1 MNQDKFYMQKAL
13 DEAGLAFL
21 EDEVPVGA
29 VIVHQGKIISKAHNQ
44 VEILRDPTAH
54 AEILAIT
61 SACEFLR
68 SKWLLGATLYV
79 TIEPCSMC
87 AGALILARIERL
99 VFGAPDLKTGAFGS
113 KFNINK
119 LKLNHKLKVRSA
131 VMKDDC
137 AAILKEFFK
146 KKRSNNNP
154 GG

>member
-1 MNQDKFYMQKAL
+1 MRC
-13 DEAGLAFL
+13 
-21 EDEVPVGA
+21 
-29 VIVHQGKIISKAHNQ
+29 
-44 VEILRDPTAH
+44 LRDPTAH